1 MMGEK
6 TDWENLFKIKLGNS
20 DEAFQKHEVVKLLVV
35 MKILQKH
42 PKRNWVRIYTEF
54 TLENGLRPDIYF
66 ENLRE
71 KSVIVYEIQK
81 QLSPE
86 WLKTKT
92 KQYKDYVVPLF
103 LPIDFI
109 PIPLKECPDNLD
121 EISKWLDKY
130 IF

>member
-1 MMGEK
+1 MGEK